1 MKFRETLQTAKE
13 ESFEIAHP
21 EVSITSV
28 SSEITVIE
36 SLDGKCHVKILA
48 DSDKAVKL
56 AELVEIVVRGE
67 TLTVRVDRKSR
78 SSWGISGGGLHGLS
92 IEGGLHGLSI
102 ELALPQ
108 VSNVKIKT
116 VSGDIEINQ
125 ALTNVEIGAVS
136 AAVTISQNPS
146 ESCTVKTV
154 SGDIAAQIFSGCD
167 YKLKSISG
175 NIKVHVAPDLAVEVD
190 GNSISGELNSEIS
203 LNESPSE
210 SAGTDQVVGIAISTI
225 SGDFNLVRI

>member
-13 ESFEIAHP
+13 ESFDIAHP

-28 SSEITVIE
+28 SSEITIIE

-48 DSDKAVKL
+48 DSDKAAKL
-56 AELVEIVVRGE
+56 AELVEIVAKGE
-67 TLTVRVDRKSR
+67 TLTVRVDKKSR
-78 SSWGISGGGLHGLS
+78 SSWGINVGGLHGFS

-108 VSNVKIKT
+108 VSNVQIKT

-125 ALTNVEIGAVS
+125 TLTKVEISAVS
-136 AAVTISQNPS
+136 ADVAINQNPS
-146 ESCTVKTV
+146 ESCTVKTI
-154 SGDIAAQIFSGCD
+154 SGDIAAHIFSGCD

-175 NIKVHVAPDLAVEVD
+175 NIKVLVAPDLSVEVD

-203 LNESPSE
+203 LNESSSE
-210 SAGTDQVVGIAISTI
+210 LAGTDKVVGITISTI